1 MVITQTDPDVSP
13 GTTNLDI
20 IDLKFTDFGT
30 YTCVASLKGGGIS
43 DISIDVNISSST
55 DYNLGTCC
63 PSSLISKLFF
73 DVALEEQTELDTETL
88 QNEKGKVKAQHS
100 VKEKKKW
107 ECRAIVNGLWDAL
120 DMCSATIELLWKL
133 LGETERCCSSLKKQV
148 KFLEKQQEDN
158 RRSE

>member
-55 DYNLGTCC
+55 GKKYIYDLKDVHIEN
-63 PSSLISKLFF
+63 LFF
-73 DVALEEQTELDTETL
+73 
-88 QNEKGKVKAQHS
+88 
-100 VKEKKKW
+100 
-107 ECRAIVNGLWDAL
+107 
-120 DMCSATIELLWKL
+120 
-133 LGETERCCSSLKKQV
+133 
-148 KFLEKQQEDN
+148 
-158 RRSE
+158 